1 MMIKSGKWC
10 ILNVRAVH
18 DIRPQKVCML
28 SLLKRGMI
36 LVTWPRLCHWKHT
49 VINYTVN
56 KVSVPSNPL
65 PHYIWVFMAFYIFV
79 CTRLFLSTHLKSVFK
94 NNANT
99 LPVVRLSLK
108 CLSDY
113 KEVMCTV
120 CVGKKR
126 LRGRER
132 LQLRDAKLDCSS
144 IGHQ

>member
-1 MMIKSGKWC
+1 
-10 ILNVRAVH
+10 VH
-18 DIRPQKVCML
+18 DIRPQKVCRL

-36 LVTWPRLCHWKHT
+36 LVTWPRLCHWNHT

-56 KVSVPSNPL
+56 KVSVPFNPF

-99 LPVVRLSLK
+99 LPVVRLSSK

-113 KEVMCTV
+113 KEVMCTF

-126 LRGRER
+126 LRGLER